1 MNVLDGKLLS
11 LLLATNVSQNAA
23 LVLSAVL
30 RAFGY

>member
-1 MNVLDGKLLS
+1 MNVLDSKLLS
-11 LLLATNVSQNAA
+11 LLLATAA